1 MGHHFYCVNG
11 VCDHAVHPMLML
23 GLMTQ
28 SAGELSPVRRTNGV
42 INAHL
47 AVNRAQARHVIQE
60 KGLDDG
66 VAEQL
71 RGWCDAQ
78 RVLLSNQL
86 ALCRHSNALQL
97 DMKSSHVLHT
107 WADELREL

>member
-1 MGHHFYCVNG
+1 MLALPSSQRNYFHSFNG
-11 VCDHAVHPMLML
+11 VCDHAVHPMLVL

-28 SAGELSPVRRTNGV
+28 SAEEPSPVRRTNGV

-47 AVNRAQARHVIQE
+47 AVNRAQACHVVYKE
-60 KGLDDG
+60 GLDNR

-71 RGWCDAQ
+71 CGWYDAR

-97 DMKSSHVLHT
+97 VI
-107 WADELREL
+107 

>member
-1 MGHHFYCVNG
+1 MGRADEV
-11 VCDHAVHPMLML
+11 VDAD
-23 GLMTQ
+23 
-28 SAGELSPVRRTNGV
+28 
-42 INAHL
+42 L
-47 AVNRAQARHVIQE
+47 ALHRAQARHVVDE
-60 KGLDDG
+60 EGLDDG

-71 RGWCDAQ
+71 RGWCDAR